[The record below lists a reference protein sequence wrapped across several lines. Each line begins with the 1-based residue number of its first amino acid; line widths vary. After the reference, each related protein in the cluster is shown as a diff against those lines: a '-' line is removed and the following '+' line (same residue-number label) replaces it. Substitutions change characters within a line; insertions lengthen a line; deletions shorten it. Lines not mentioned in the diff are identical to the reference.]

1 MREGRTEPGL
11 VFSSVFPLHVFIL
24 SDFLP
29 PKKAK
34 GVSHH
39 LLILLNLF
47 SFVFPVVL
55 LVFDRI
61 FCLLAIF
68 YRVNILCLFCSLA
81 ICCFLE
87 AYCMYTYLHLSLW
100 WSCCSNIYIKKFT
113 HCIWL
118 CHHSITK
125 YLHTGF
131 DYIVLVH
138 FLQYTYFTLLFTV
151 VLVHIWV

>member
-1 MREGRTEPGL
+1 MIRYESPLMREGRTEPGL

-55 LVFDRI
+55 LVF
-61 FCLLAIF
+61 LTG
-68 YRVNILCLFCSLA
+68 YS
-81 ICCFLE
+81 
-87 AYCMYTYLHLSLW
+87 AYLQS
-100 WSCCSNIYIKKFT
+100 S
-113 HCIWL
+113 
-118 CHHSITK
+118 
-125 YLHTGF
+125 
-131 DYIVLVH
+131 IVLISCA
-138 FLQYTYFTLLFTV
+138 YFVLWQFVVSWRPTACTHIFICPFDGHVAQIFT
-151 VLVHIWV
+151 